1 MNMLKNVLL
10 LFISAFLAVAGLEL
24 FLRTGLYEIPALSD
38 KSSIAGAR
46 SGDKTKAEGGLKILV
61 LGDSFMVFGERNFG
75 HALNEQMMAKRSGT
89 DVQIVN
95 LGLSGIGIDKYEQI
109 YRVRGQDD
117 RPDIVLV
124 GIFIGNDLYDLYKSN
139 RSSFA
144 ALKHELAS
152 RFRVYW
158 LLLDAYTRIRYSKEN
173 LDNLYQQYRPGL
185 PRELQ
190 NDAARQVNPFL
201 LELAA
206 LYPDYFMDNLG
217 ARGPYIEGSLAL
229 AEQYL
234 AAMHKRAASQG
245 ARLIAV
251 LIPDALQVDV
261 RYRGFYEELGF
272 NMNAEFHNS
281 RALQDTLIAICNKN
295 GIEHLDLLSHYR
307 SSERD
312 SLYLETD
319 THWSEKGTLRSAEIT
334 SGYLV
339 DAARRH

>member
-1 MNMLKNVLL
+1 MNTLKNVLL
-10 LFISAFLAVAGLEL
+10 LFISAFLVVAGLEML
-24 FLRTGLYEIPALSD
+24 LRTGFYEIRAISN
-38 KSSIAGAR
+38 KSSIARAR
-46 SGDKTKAEGGLKILV
+46 YEEKPKERERLMLLV
-61 LGDSFMVFGERNFG
+61 LRDSFMVFGERNCG

-109 YRVRGQDD
+109 CRIRVQDD

-124 GIFIGNDLYDLYKSN
+124 GIFIGSDLYDLHKSN

-152 RFRVYW
+152 RSRVYW
-158 LLLDAYTRIRYSKEN
+158 LLLDAYTRIRYSKGN

-190 NDAARQVNPFL
+190 KDSAGQLNPFL

-206 LYPDYFMDNLG
+206 LCPDYFIDNLG
-217 ARGPYIEGSLAL
+217 TRGPYIEDSLAL

-234 AAMHKRAASQG
+234 AAMHRHAASQG

-251 LIPDALQVDV
+251 LIPDALQVDA
-261 RYRGFYEELGF
+261 RYRGFYEKLGF

-281 RALQDTLIAICNKN
+281 RALQDTLIAICSKN
-295 GIEHLDLLSHYR
+295 GIEHIDLLSHYR
-307 SSERD
+307 SS
-312 SLYLETD
+312 
-319 THWSEKGTLRSAEIT
+319 
-334 SGYLV
+334 
-339 DAARRH
+339 